1 MFACLVERVGV
12 REGCFFGIDCFCI
25 EQKTY
30 KIIVCLSLPGT
41 DSAAN
46 ASANAYAVASADPGT
61 FTSPYSVTIPSTNA
75 RADVNAHAGPYPRAI
90 TPPEACSDLHPIS
103 CSFAPPN
110 SKSVATTFART
121 VIGAHSVAYSRANT
135 STY

>member
-1 MFACLVERVGV
+1 MPRAEPAAHVGAV
-12 REGCFFGIDCFCI
+12 SVAYSHSD
-25 EQKTY
+25 
-30 KIIVCLSLPGT
+30 
-41 DSAAN
+41 AA
-46 ASANAYAVASADPGT
+46 SDT
-61 FTSPYSVTIPSTNA
+61 C
-75 RADVNAHAGPYPRAI
+75 ADVYAHAEPYPRAI
-90 TPPEACSDLHPIS
+90 ANSKPCADLHPIS